1 MEDFMQNFDF
11 KDDNNINL
19 TEKLDPK
26 KKSLKLATIYLVMGI
41 VWIFSS
47 DKIASLLT
55 DNPNNLYLISLYK
68 GWVYMFATA
77 IIFYFILKRQFE
89 MYKDAIVKV
98 NGAYDD
104 ISILKQKL
112 EDVKSEYEIYEEK
125 LKEVEQRFEL
135 SIKGSNHGIWS
146 WDVEKNVYFTSL
158 LAKPQFGY
166 SEEYQETVNT
176 IEKWREHIHNEDLSY
191 ALYKLDK
198 TLLNSDGIYENAL
211 RIRTA
216 KGNYRWIVTTGKVQ
230 YNECGKPI
238 AIAGSHIDI
247 TEKLQLEE
255 DLKMER
261 KLLEV
266 ILNDIPIV
274 VIRCDSQGKIIT
286 VNKYFNELFKFEED
300 EFIGKSILNLVA
312 DDPNRLKATNII
324 SDIVSGKKI
333 KDMEIELITKDN
345 QKKTIIWSNSFLLNE
360 ENRVKD
366 ILFIGGNITERKE
379 MENQLYN
386 LAYYDQLTGLP
397 NKYKLE
403 KDMEEFVKKS
413 RDENIELVF
422 VYADIDD
429 FNLVNEIYGH
439 SEGDKLLREI
449 ANTVSGFFPYDNF
462 LYRFGGDEYVI
473 VLILHKEEQKSKLGD
488 KIKEITKYSD
498 AIQKILHNEFKVN
511 FSAGVSI
518 YPTQAENYEDLLKK
532 ADLALNHAKNYGKN
546 RTVVYFDELDKGVKE
561 LVELEEDL
569 KVAIENN
576 EFFLLYQP
584 QIDLKTMKIVGGE
597 ALLRWNRPRHGVES
611 PLYFIPHAEKTGE
624 IIKIDSWVIKEA
636 LMEVDKL
643 LSLGLYDF
651 KISINISGNIVN
663 NLEYLKKLISELSIV
678 YDFSKTY
685 FEITETSLIENLE
698 SSCEALKAI
707 KEANGK
713 IALDDF
719 GVGYSSLSYLQVL
732 SIDMIKIDKS
742 FVDSIDINPE
752 NKKIL
757 SMIINLSHELGMK
770 VLAEGVE
777 TKEQLNNIIEMGCDY
792 AQGYYFYK
800 PLYVAEFERILL
812 EQKRANQ
819 ILDEERSTIDDEKR

>member
-1 MEDFMQNFDF
+1 MQNFDF

-26 KKSLKLATIYLVMGI
+26 KKSLKLATIYLIIGI

-230 YNECGKPI
+230 YNECGKPV

-643 LSLGLYDF
+643 LSLGLNDF

-698 SSCEALKAI
+698 SSYEALKAI

-752 NKKIL
+752 NKKIIE
-757 SMIINLSHELGMK
+757 MIINLSHELGMK

-777 TKEQLNNIIEMGCDY
+777 TKEQLNHIIEIGCDY

-800 PLYVAEFERILL
+800 PLYAAEFERILL
-812 EQKRANQ
+812 EQKRASQ
-819 ILDEERSTIDDEKR
+819 IPDEERSTIDDEKR

>member
-1 MEDFMQNFDF
+1 MQNFDF

-26 KKSLKLATIYLVMGI
+26 KKSLKLATIYLIIGI

-230 YNECGKPI
+230 YNECGKPV

-643 LSLGLYDF
+643 LSLGLNDF

-698 SSCEALKAI
+698 SSYEALKAI

-752 NKKIL
+752 NKKIIE
-757 SMIINLSHELGMK
+757 MIINLSHELGMK

-777 TKEQLNNIIEMGCDY
+777 TKEQLNHIIEMGCDY

-812 EQKRANQ
+812 EQKRASQ
-819 ILDEERSTIDDEKR
+819 IPDEERSTIDDEKR

>member
-1 MEDFMQNFDF
+1 MQNFDF

-462 LYRFGGDEYVI
+462 LYRSFI
-473 VLILHKEEQKSKLGD
+473 RKSK
-488 KIKEITKYSD
+488 S
-498 AIQKILHNEFKVN
+498 QN
-511 FSAGVSI
+511 
-518 YPTQAENYEDLLKK
+518 
-532 ADLALNHAKNYGKN
+532 
-546 RTVVYFDELDKGVKE
+546 
-561 LVELEEDL
+561 
-569 KVAIENN
+569 
-576 EFFLLYQP
+576 
-584 QIDLKTMKIVGGE
+584 
-597 ALLRWNRPRHGVES
+597 
-611 PLYFIPHAEKTGE
+611 
-624 IIKIDSWVIKEA
+624 
-636 LMEVDKL
+636 
-643 LSLGLYDF
+643 
-651 KISINISGNIVN
+651 
-663 NLEYLKKLISELSIV
+663 
-678 YDFSKTY
+678 
-685 FEITETSLIENLE
+685 
-698 SSCEALKAI
+698 
-707 KEANGK
+707 
-713 IALDDF
+713 
-719 GVGYSSLSYLQVL
+719 
-732 SIDMIKIDKS
+732 
-742 FVDSIDINPE
+742 
-752 NKKIL
+752 
-757 SMIINLSHELGMK
+757 
-770 VLAEGVE
+770 
-777 TKEQLNNIIEMGCDY
+777 
-792 AQGYYFYK
+792 
-800 PLYVAEFERILL
+800 
-812 EQKRANQ
+812 
-819 ILDEERSTIDDEKR
+819 

>member
-1 MEDFMQNFDF
+1 MQNFDF

-26 KKSLKLATIYLVMGI
+26 KKSLKLATIYLIIGI

-643 LSLGLYDF
+643 LSLGLNDF

-752 NKKIL
+752 NKKIIE
-757 SMIINLSHELGMK
+757 MIINLSHELGMK

-777 TKEQLNNIIEMGCDY
+777 TKEQLNHIIEIGCDY

>member
-1 MEDFMQNFDF
+1 MQNFDF

-757 SMIINLSHELGMK
+757 S
-770 VLAEGVE
+770 
-777 TKEQLNNIIEMGCDY
+777 
-792 AQGYYFYK
+792 
-800 PLYVAEFERILL
+800 R
-812 EQKRANQ
+812 
-819 ILDEERSTIDDEKR
+819 

>member
-1 MEDFMQNFDF
+1 MQNFDF

-230 YNECGKPI
+230 YNECGKPV

-449 ANTVSGFFPYDNF
+449 ANTISGFFPYDNF

-473 VLILHKEEQKSKLGD
+473 VLILHKEEQKSKLED

-532 ADLALNHAKNYGKN
+532 ADLALNHAKKYGKN

-757 SMIINLSHELGMK
+757 SMIVNLSHELGMK

-777 TKEQLNNIIEMGCDY
+777 TKEQLNHIIEMGCDY

>member
-1 MEDFMQNFDF
+1 MQNFDF

-26 KKSLKLATIYLVMGI
+26 KKSLKLATIYLIIGI

-757 SMIINLSHELGMK
+757 SMIVNLSHELGMK

>member
-1 MEDFMQNFDF
+1 MQNFDF

-77 IIFYFILKRQFE
+77 IIFYFILKRQFD

-230 YNECGKPI
+230 YNECGKPV

-473 VLILHKEEQKSKLGD
+473 VLILHKEEQKSKLED

-498 AIQKILHNEFKVN
+498 AIQKILHNDFKVN

-757 SMIINLSHELGMK
+757 SMIVNLSHELGMK

-777 TKEQLNNIIEMGCDY
+777 TKEQLNHIIEMGCDY

>member
-1 MEDFMQNFDF
+1 MQNFDF

>member
-1 MEDFMQNFDF
+1 
-11 KDDNNINL
+11 DNNINL